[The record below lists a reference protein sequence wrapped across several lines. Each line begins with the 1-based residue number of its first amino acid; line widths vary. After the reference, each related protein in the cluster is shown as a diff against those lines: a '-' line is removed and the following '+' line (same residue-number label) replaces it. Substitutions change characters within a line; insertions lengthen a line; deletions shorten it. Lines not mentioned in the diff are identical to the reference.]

1 MIISIKL
8 NVILLSCLPLAA
20 LFVTERSTKMCQ
32 LCLSEMVGIIHI
44 LNDSKIV
51 ANSFFHLSIRNLEN
65 YQCNMI
71 DKVLQIGYY
80 CMIDG
85 TLLLLIMNQLI
96 LAWILYELLN
106 PTSIC
111 WNEIIQY
118 ANETYTA
125 FDNQIMQQFG
135 LINQRLHNQMHLTLE
150 TCIEIRLETLLGKS
164 LDINNIKTLKFPF
177 RNQMITGLFKGI
189 LALLTN
195 SWHIWLTW
203 HARLPTT
210 ITPNNVALPVLN
222 IGALS
227 SLFWIIISIIYQWS
241 NLWYEKSLLEQAPTL
256 PFAEIRLLLLISI
269 AILINW
275 LLLYTLYRAF
285 IENKNGIARIL
296 SKSDEKSK

>member
-1 MIISIKL
+1 M
-8 NVILLSCLPLAA
+8 A
-20 LFVTERSTKMCQ
+20 
-32 LCLSEMVGIIHI
+32 
-44 LNDSKIV
+44 
-51 ANSFFHLSIRNLEN
+51 
-65 YQCNMI
+65 
-71 DKVLQIGYY
+71 IGQTTSYY

-85 TLLLLIMNQLI
+85 TLLLLIMNQLT

-118 ANETYTA
+118 ANETYIA

-135 LINQRLHNQMHLTLE
+135 LINQRLQNQMHQMIE
-150 TCIEIRLETLLGKS
+150 ICIEIRLETLLGKS

-195 SWHIWLTW
+195 SWHIWLIW

-256 PFAEIRLLLLISI
+256 PFAEIRLLLLIST

-275 LLLYTLYRAF
+275 FLLYTLYRAF